1 VIPRLRALLETD
13 TAGDPITGLKWT
25 RKTTRNISEELGKAG
40 IAVSRTTVARLL
52 RALDYRL
59 RVNHKKIAGRR
70 NPQRNEQFEYIA
82 FLRYLWEHSSIPVIS
97 VDTKKRELVGPFK
110 HPGAVWSRTARAVL
124 DHDFR
129 SDADGVAIPYGVYDR
144 ALNKGAVFVGNSH
157 DTSDFA
163 VDAIATWWLTEGHLS
178 YPGATQL
185 LILADNGGSNGS
197 SRRAWRYQ
205 LQSKLA
211 DRFGLTVTVCHY
223 PPGTSKWNPIEHRLF
238 AEISKNMAGEPLVS
252 YETIL
257 NFIRTTSTH
266 TGLTVSATLLPGDY
280 PTGLKISDDQMD
292 HLSVTRHDVCP
303 QWNYTVHPRTQNCEL
318 IS

>member
-1 VIPRLRALLETD
+1 VITRIHALLEID

-25 RKTTRNISEELGKAG
+25 RKTTRKISKELAKAG
-40 IAVSRTTVARLL
+40 IAASHTTVARLL
-52 RALDYRL
+52 RKLEYRL
-59 RVNHKKIAGRR
+59 RVNHKKIAGSR
-70 NPQRNEQFEYIA
+70 NPQRNEQFEYIG
-82 FLRYLWEHSSIPVIS
+82 FLRHLWNHSAIPVIS
-97 VDTKKRELVGPFK
+97 VDTKKRELIGPFK
-110 HPGAVWSRTARAVL
+110 NSGAVWSTTARAVL

-129 SDADGVAIPYGVYDR
+129 SDAVGVAIQYGIYDVTR
-144 ALNKGAVFVGNSH
+144 NQGAIFVGDSH
-157 DTSDFA
+157 DTPDFA
-163 VDAIATWWLTEGHLS
+163 TDAIVNWWRTEGRLW

-238 AEISKNMAGEPLVS
+238 AEVSKNMAGEPLLS

-257 NFIRTTSTH
+257 NFIRTTSTE
-266 TGLTVSATLLPGDY
+266 TGLNVSATLLPGDY
-280 PTGLKISDDQMD
+280 PTGMTISDGEMNK
-292 HLSVTRHDVCP
+292 LSITPHDLCP
-303 QWNYTVHPRTQNCEL
+303 KWNYTVHPRAENCEVV
-318 IS
+318 S

>member
-1 VIPRLRALLETD
+1 VISRIQTFLEID

-25 RKTTRNISEELGKAG
+25 RKTTRKISKELGKAG
-40 IAVSRTTVARLL
+40 IAVSHTTVARLL
-52 RALDYRL
+52 RNLKYRL
-59 RVNHKKIAGRR
+59 RVNHKKIAGSR

-82 FLRYLWEHSSIPVIS
+82 FLRYLWQNSAIPVIS

-110 HPGAVWSRTARAVL
+110 NPGAVWSRTARAVL

-129 SDADGVAIPYGVYDR
+129 SDSVGVAIPYGIYDL
-144 ALNKGAVFVGNSH
+144 ALNQGAIFVGDSH
-157 DTSDFA
+157 DTADFA
-163 VDAIATWWLTEGHLS
+163 VDAIGSWWRTEGRFS

-185 LILADNGGSNGS
+185 LVLADNGGSNGS

-238 AEISKNMAGEPLVS
+238 AEVSKNMAGEPLIS

-257 NFIRTTSTH
+257 NFIRTTSTE

-280 PTGLKISDDQMD
+280 PTGMKISDGELKE
-292 HLSVTRHDVCP
+292 LSIARHDVCP
-303 QWNYTVHPRTQNCEL
+303 QWNYTLHPRTENCEVV
-318 IS
+318 S

>member
-1 VIPRLRALLETD
+1 MITRIHALLEID

-25 RKTTRNISEELGKAG
+25 RKTTRKISKELEKGG
-40 IAVSRTTVARLL
+40 IAVSHTTVARLL
-52 RALDYRL
+52 RNLKYRL
-59 RVNHKKIAGRR
+59 RVNHKKIAGSR

-82 FLRYLWEHSSIPVIS
+82 FLRYLWKNSAIPVIS

-110 HPGAVWSRTARAVL
+110 NPGAVWSRTARAVL

-129 SDADGVAIPYGVYDR
+129 SDAVGVAIQYGIYDL
-144 ALNKGAVFVGNSH
+144 ALNRGAIFVGDSH
-157 DTSDFA
+157 DTPDFA
-163 VDAIATWWLTEGHLS
+163 VDAIVSWWLGEGRCS

-238 AEISKNMAGEPLVS
+238 AELSKNMAGEPLLS

-257 NFIRTTSTH
+257 NFIRTTSTE

-280 PTGLKISDDQMD
+280 PTGMKISDGELKK
-292 HLSVTRHDVCP
+292 LSIVRHDVCP
-303 QWNYTVHPRTQNCEL
+303 LWNYTVHPRAENCEV
-318 IS
+318 IF